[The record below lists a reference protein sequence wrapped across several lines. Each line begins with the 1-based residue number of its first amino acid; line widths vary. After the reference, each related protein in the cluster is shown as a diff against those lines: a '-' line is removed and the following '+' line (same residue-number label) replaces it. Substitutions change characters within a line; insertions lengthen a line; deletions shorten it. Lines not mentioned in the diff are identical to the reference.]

1 MNANHDRRARTS
13 SSPSSGDALL
23 TMDEAASRMGVT
35 VRMIRRL
42 TSERR
47 LAFVKVGKH
56 VRIPT
61 QAVEGFISAGY
72 VPALRSP
79 EPRMR
84 RDRAFG
90 LDHAAGV
97 SAR

>member
-1 MNANHDRRARTS
+1 MSTIHDHTARARVERLVADS
-13 SSPSSGDALL
+13 LL
-23 TMDEAASRMGVT
+23 TMDQAAARMGVT
-35 VRMIRRL
+35 VRMVRRL

-61 QAVEGFISAGY
+61 SAVEGFIAAGY

-79 EPRMR
+79 EPRVR
-84 RDRAFG
+84 RDQAYGIRTQREVA
-90 LDHAAGV
+90 
-97 SAR
+97 SS